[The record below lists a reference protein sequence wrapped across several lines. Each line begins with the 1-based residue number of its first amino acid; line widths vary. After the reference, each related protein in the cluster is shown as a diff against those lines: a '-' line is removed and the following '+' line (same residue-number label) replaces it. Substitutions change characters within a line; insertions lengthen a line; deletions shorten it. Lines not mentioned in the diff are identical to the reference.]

1 MEQVFFGILFVLI
14 AGFYLAFTMYF
25 GKSEAWSIEVTTVI
39 LFAVFGLV
47 GIRYTSVLMIGYVL
61 HGFWDGIHEFNM
73 HFNEETW
80 HLTALPLAYGFLCIG
95 YDFFIAGY
103 FYTRRKEWQAAWT
116 GIKTNSS

>member
-1 MEQVFFGILFVLI
+1 
-14 AGFYLAFTMYF
+14 
-25 GKSEAWSIEVTTVI
+25 
-39 LFAVFGLV
+39 
-47 GIRYTSVLMIGYVL
+47 VL

-103 FYTRRKEWQAAWT
+103 FYTRRKEWRAAWT
-116 GIKTNSS
+116 GVDTLSD